1 MELSAQNYYSS
12 EANKEFMS
20 VSQLK
25 SFAGSFGRQGCEFQA
40 MEELAGRWKE
50 EPSTAMMVG
59 SYVDSFFEGTLE
71 QFMEENLDMFTQKG
85 ELKAPFKQAEE
96 IIKRVQRDEYFMKF
110 LSGEKQKIM
119 TGELF
124 GANWKIK
131 MDSYIPDVAIVDLK
145 VVKAVD
151 GKDALHWVRDVGYVP
166 WYIYWG
172 YDIQGAVYQKIVE
185 LNTGKKLPFYLA
197 AVSKENKPS
206 IRIIQIM
213 QHELDE
219 ALSFVET
226 NLPRVLRVK
235 NGEAE
240 PDRCELCDC
249 CRETRVLSKPICSA
263 DLMIGI

>member
-1 MELSAQNYYSS
+1 MILNNETYYSR
-12 EANKEFMS
+12 EANLKYMS

-25 SFAGSFGRQGCEFQA
+25 TFTGTYGRLGCEFQA
-40 MEELAGRWKE
+40 MEELAGRWNE
-50 EPSTAMMVG
+50 EPSTAMMIG
-59 SYVDSFFEGTLE
+59 SYVDSWAEGTLE
-71 QFMEENLDMFTQKG
+71 QFEKENPSIFKKDGT
-85 ELKAPFKQAEE
+85 LKADYAKAEE
-96 IIKRVQRDEYFMKF
+96 IIARIKRDEYFMKY

-124 GANWKIK
+124 GTNWKIK
-131 MDSYIPDVAIVDLK
+131 MDSYIPGVAIVDLK

-151 GKDALHWVRDVGYVP
+151 GKDALNWVRDFGYLP
-166 WYIYWG
+166 WYLYWG

-185 LNTGKKLPFYLA
+185 INTGKKLPFYLA

-219 ALSFVET
+219 ALAFVEA
-226 NLPRVLRVK
+226 NLPRALRVK
-235 NGEAE
+235 NGAAE
-240 PDRCELCDC
+240 PDRCEVCDC

-263 DLMIGI
+263 DLMMGV